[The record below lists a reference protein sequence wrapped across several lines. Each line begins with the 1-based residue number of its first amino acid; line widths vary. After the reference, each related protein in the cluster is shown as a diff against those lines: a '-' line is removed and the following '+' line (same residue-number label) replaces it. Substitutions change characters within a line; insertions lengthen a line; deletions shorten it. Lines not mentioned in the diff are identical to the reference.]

1 MTSSVPAP
9 KPPRSRDFSQL
20 SRLLQFTKP
29 YRVSLVV
36 AGVATVVSSA
46 LGLVFPQVIG
56 RLLDAAFL
64 KIGSSDTTALDQ
76 IVLLLVG
83 VFAVQAVFNAV
94 QSYLLSR
101 AGEGVVADIRRA
113 LYAKLMTLSPR
124 FFESRKTGE
133 ITSRLT
139 SDVGSVQGVV
149 STALAGLASQTLTL
163 IGGVAILMATNWRLT
178 LVMLVSVPVVV
189 IAGRYFGLALRKVSK
204 EFQDKI
210 AEANARAEEA
220 IVNVRVVQSFT
231 NESLEV
237 ARYDEAIADSFAV
250 ALRRSRVRAA
260 FTPTITFAMFT
271 SISIVLWFGGR
282 EVLAGNITP
291 GALVSFL
298 FYTLFIAGSIGAF
311 TGLISQ
317 FQEALGASSR
327 IFELL
332 DERSDLPEPTPAP
345 VSTPISATSLER
357 VPEGRVSFQNVS
369 FRYGDR
375 GDQNV
380 LQDIS
385 LEVQSG
391 EVIALVGPSGAGK
404 STLVSLLPRFYD
416 VSEGAIRV
424 DGRDVREFSLKDLR
438 GGIGIVP
445 QETQLFGGSIADNIR
460 YGRPDAT
467 DLEVREAA
475 LAANALEFIERFPDG
490 LMTVVGERGVKLSG
504 GQRQRVAIARAILK
518 NPRILIL
525 DEATSALD
533 SESEALVQ
541 EALERLMKSRT
552 TFVIAHRLST
562 VRNANRIVV
571 LEGGRIT
578 ESGSHEALLRQGGL
592 YKTLFELQFRTQNG
606 LPLPLSALA

>member
-1 MTSSVPAP
+1 MNAVSNRAAVTVRP
-9 KPPRSRDFSQL
+9 KDFSQL
-20 SRLLQFTKP
+20 ARLLQFTKP
-29 YRVSLVV
+29 YRAALLI
-36 AGVATVVSSA
+36 AGVATLISSA
-46 LGLVFPQVIG
+46 LGLVFPQVVG

-64 KIGSSDTTALDQ
+64 KIGSTDTAALDQ
-76 IVLLLVG
+76 TVLLLVA
-83 VFAVQAVFNAV
+83 VFAVQAVFNAA

-149 STALAGLASQTLTL
+149 STALAQLASQSLTL
-163 IGGVAILMATNWRLT
+163 VGGIAILLFTNWRLT
-178 LVMLVSVPVVV
+178 LVMLISVPVV
-189 IAGRYFGLALRKVSK
+189 ILAGRHFGLLLRKVSK
-204 EFQDKI
+204 DFQDKV
-210 AEANARAEEA
+210 AEANARAEES

-231 NESLEV
+231 NEDLEV
-237 ARYDEAIADSFAV
+237 ARYNEAIADSFAV
-250 ALRRSRVRAA
+250 ALKRSRIRAA

-282 EVLAGNITP
+282 EVLARNITP
-291 GALVSFL
+291 GELVSFL

-332 DERSDLPEPTPAP
+332 DERSDLPEPIAGRLAK
-345 VSTPISATSLER
+345 PIT
-357 VPEGRVSFQNVS
+357 GRVAFHDVS

-375 GDQNV
+375 GDEDI
-380 LQDIS
+380 LSGIS
-385 LEVQSG
+385 LEVQPG

-404 STLVSLLPRFYD
+404 TTLVSLLPRFYD
-416 VSEGAIRV
+416 VSSGSITLDGA
-424 DGRDVREFSLKDLR
+424 DVRDFALSDLR
-438 GGIGIVP
+438 GHIGIVP
-445 QETQLFGGSIADNIR
+445 QETQLFGGSVLENIR
-460 YGRPDAT
+460 YGRPNAT
-467 DLEVREAA
+467 DDEVLEAA
-475 LAANALEFIERFPDG
+475 RAANAAEFIERFPQG
-490 LMTVVGERGVKLSG
+490 FQTVVGERGVKLSG

-518 NPRILIL
+518 NPRVLIL

-541 EALERLMKSRT
+541 DALERLMQSRT

-562 VRNANRIVV
+562 VRNADRIVV
-571 LEGGRIT
+571 LEAGRIKQ
-578 ESGSHEALLRQGGL
+578 SGTHDALLRQGGL
-592 YKTLFELQFRTQNG
+592 YATLYALQFRQQH
-606 LPLPLSALA
+606 SALKEPLHPTR

>member
-1 MTSSVPAP
+1 MNAVSDRAAP
-9 KPPRSRDFSQL
+9 KTLRPKDFSQL
-20 SRLLQFTKP
+20 ARLLEFTKP
-29 YRVSLVV
+29 YRVTLLI
-36 AGVATVVSSA
+36 AGVATLVSSA

-64 KIGSSDTTALDQ
+64 KIGSSDTRSLDGA
-76 IVLLLVG
+76 VMLLVA
-83 VFAVQAVFNAV
+83 VFAVQAGFNAV

-149 STALAGLASQTLTL
+149 STALAQLASQSLTL
-163 IGGVAILMATNWRLT
+163 VGGIAILLFTNWRLT
-178 LVMLVSVPVVV
+178 LVMLASVPVV
-189 IAGRYFGLALRKVSK
+189 ILAGRHFGLLLRRVSK
-204 EFQDKI
+204 DFQDKV

-231 NESLEV
+231 NEALEV
-237 ARYDEAIADSFAV
+237 KRYDEAISESFAV
-250 ALRRSRVRAA
+250 ALKRSRIRAA

-282 EVLAGNITP
+282 EVLARNITP
-291 GALVSFL
+291 GELVSFL

-332 DERSDLPEPTPAP
+332 DEQSDLPEPVTQNAEKP
-345 VSTPISATSLER
+345 LL
-357 VPEGRVSFQNVS
+357 EGRVAFQNVS

-375 GDQNV
+375 GDADI
-380 LQDIS
+380 LSGIS
-385 LEVQSG
+385 LEVQPG

-404 STLVSLLPRFYD
+404 TTLVSLLPRFYD
-416 VSEGAIRV
+416 VSSGTITL
-424 DGRDVREFSLKDLR
+424 DGVDVRDFTLHDLR
-438 GGIGIVP
+438 GHIGIVP
-445 QETQLFGGSIADNIR
+445 QETQLFGGSVLENIR
-460 YGRPDAT
+460 YGRPTAT
-467 DLEVREAA
+467 DAEVLAA
-475 LAANALEFIERFPDG
+475 ARAANAAEFIERFPDG
-490 LMTVVGERGVKLSG
+490 FQTVVGERGVKLSG

-518 NPRILIL
+518 NPRVLIL

-541 EALERLMKSRT
+541 DALERLMQTRT

-562 VRNANRIVV
+562 IRNANRIVV
-571 LEGGRIT
+571 LENGRIK
-578 ESGSHEALLRQGGL
+578 ESGTHDALLRQGGL
-592 YKTLFELQFRTQNG
+592 YATLYEMQFRTEQ
-606 LPLPLSALA
+606 PLQPATNLN